1 MNCCFCSLNQRAK
14 LVIFTVNHNIIKK
27 KIFNNPKKIEKTRH
41 GDRGNLYLCLVMAGV
56 YVHIPFCAS
65 RCSYCDFFSTL
76 RLAEAGAEYVEAL
89 VAEARLR
96 RGELRG
102 AAVKTLYL
110 GGGTPSQLPVE
121 LLERLVEGLS
131 GVIDLTS
138 LEEFTVEAN
147 PDDVTPAWCAALPR
161 LGVNRV
167 SMGVQSFQDDIL
179 RLVGRRHTA
188 AQAVEAV
195 ANLRQAGIDN
205 ISIDLI
211 FGLPGQT
218 LPSWTDSVRRAIA
231 LHPQHI
237 SAYGLTYEEG
247 TRLWHQRE
255 RGEVLEVPEEQC
267 LEMYRILV
275 DELQAAGYEHY
286 EISNFA
292 LPGYY
297 SRHNSSYWDDTP
309 YLGLGTAAH
318 SYDGASRRYNPHDL
332 RQYIDRI
339 MAGEMA
345 CEQEELT
352 RHERYDERVML
363 GLRTARG
370 VDAHRLRQDF
380 GDEAW
385 RYFIHEAE
393 KHITAGH
400 LRVTNDGHYVLSRD
414 GIMLSDAVIRDLM
427 WDE

>member
-1 MNCCFCSLNQRAK
+1 
-14 LVIFTVNHNIIKK
+14 
-27 KIFNNPKKIEKTRH
+27 
-41 GDRGNLYLCLVMAGV
+41 MAGV

-76 RLAEAGAEYVEAL
+76 QLADAGSPYVEAV

-96 RGELRG
+96 RGELCG
-102 AAVKTLYL
+102 AQVKTLYL
-110 GGGTPSQLPVE
+110 GGGTPSQLPLP
-121 LLERLVEGLS
+121 LLSRLVDGLRQAL
-131 GVIDLTS
+131 DLS
-138 LEEFTVEAN
+138 VVEEFTVEAN
-147 PDDVTPAWCAALPR
+147 PDDVTPEWCRAVAA

-167 SMGVQSFQDDIL
+167 SMGVQSFEDPIL
-179 RLVGRRHTA
+179 RLIGRRHTA
-188 AQAVEAV
+188 RLAMDAV
-195 ANLRQAGIDN
+195 ANLREAGINN

-218 LPSWTDSVRRAIA
+218 VPSWTASVEQAIA
-231 LHPQHI
+231 LKPQHI

-255 RGEVLEVPEEQC
+255 RGEVVEVPEEQC

-292 LPGYY
+292 LPGYH

-309 YLGLGTAAH
+309 YLGLGAAAH
-318 SYDGASRRYNPHDL
+318 SYDGKVRRWNPHDL
-332 RQYIDRI
+332 HQYMDKVL
-339 MAGEMA
+339 AGELA
-345 CEQEELT
+345 CELEELS
-352 RHERYDERVML
+352 RSERYDERVML

-370 VDAHRLRQDF
+370 VDVERLRMDF

-385 RYFIHEAE
+385 RYFIREATGHVE
-393 KHITAGH
+393 AGN
-400 LRVTNDGHYVLSRD
+400 LRVTEGGRYVLTRD
-414 GIMLSDAVIRDLM
+414 GIMLSDSIIRDLM

>member
-1 MNCCFCSLNQRAK
+1 
-14 LVIFTVNHNIIKK
+14 
-27 KIFNNPKKIEKTRH
+27 
-41 GDRGNLYLCLVMAGV
+41 MAGV

-76 RLAEAGAEYVEAL
+76 QLADVGTSYVEAV

-96 RGELRG
+96 RGELCG
-102 AAVKTLYL
+102 AQIKTLYL
-110 GGGTPSQLPVE
+110 GGGTPSQLPLP
-121 LLERLVEGLS
+121 LLSRLVDGLRDAL
-131 GVIDLTS
+131 DLS
-138 LEEFTVEAN
+138 VVEEFTVEAN
-147 PDDVTPAWCAALPR
+147 PDDVTPEWCAAVAA

-167 SMGVQSFQDDIL
+167 SMGVQSFEDQIL
-179 RLVGRRHTA
+179 RLIGRRHTA
-188 AQAVEAV
+188 RQAMDAV
-195 ANLRQAGIDN
+195 ANLREAGISN

-218 LPSWTDSVRRAIA
+218 VASWTASVEQAIA
-231 LHPQHI
+231 LKPQHI

-255 RGEVLEVPEEQC
+255 QGEVVEVPEEQC

-309 YLGLGTAAH
+309 YLGLGAAAH
-318 SYDGASRRYNPHDL
+318 SYDGKVRRWNPHDL
-332 RQYIDRI
+332 RLYIDKVL
-339 MAGEMA
+339 AGELA
-345 CEQEELT
+345 CELEELS
-352 RHERYDERVML
+352 RSERYDERVML

-370 VDAHRLRQDF
+370 VDAERLHMDF
-380 GDEAW
+380 DDEAW
-385 RYFIHEAE
+385 RYFIREAARHVE
-393 KHITAGH
+393 TGN
-400 LRVTNDGHYVLSRD
+400 LRVTEDGRYVLTRD
-414 GIMLSDAVIRDLM
+414 GIMLSDSIIRDLM